1 MWYFHNLALKI
12 SHYNPLAQML
22 SHTPMVLQEGA
33 NQKPIYFSYPVGQS
47 VFMSMES
54 TNEAIYILYHSY

>member
-1 MWYFHNLALKI
+1 
-12 SHYNPLAQML
+12 
-22 SHTPMVLQEGA
+22 MVLQEGA

-47 VFMSMES
+47 VFMSMAS